1 MTNIDR
7 LLQSTAAGQMAKK
20 LDEADGNSDGMIK
33 GSIWNQFVQGT
44 GGKEINE
51 NGSISIANAMKS
63 ITTYIVKNMRAQNKT
78 ESEIVEEY
86 NTKINNLNGG
96 TSQTDGADE
105 AEGAANEDGD
115 DGAAATGGSEGAT
128 KKSPKTTEQ
137 AIKVTVPPAYISKA
151 AKSTIAN
158 KNQGL
163 KLRASLK
170 KGDLRGVNNDN
181 VAWATWG
188 VSYGPNTQKQAI
200 KVYALLKKQYES
212 YWPDDKKPYVRE
224 FMKMSYI
231 QQNDIIN
238 EMADAVRK
246 ADNFEIKDAAK
257 DKAYHNANRKKIQ
270 QSFDNANKALIDA
283 ANNKGSLKIE
293 NNNDGKSATLP
304 DGRWI
309 RVYYDKDGE
318 ICKIDISHDK
328 TPNHKKEDGTT
339 YDGAEISYR
348 KDMALYHIDNS
359 NNKYQGSITSGYDF
373 EKLKAIAESIFGKNK

>member
-1 MTNIDR
+1 MVDINK
-7 LLQSTAAGQMAKK
+7 LLQSTSAGQMAKK

-44 GGKEINE
+44 GGKEISAE
-51 NGSISIANAMKS
+51 GSISIENAMKS
-63 ITTYIVKNMRAQNKT
+63 ITTYVVKNMKAQSKS

-128 KKSPKTTEQ
+128 KKPPKTTEQ

-188 VSYGPNTQKQAI
+188 VSYGPNAQKQAI

-212 YWPDDKKPYVRE
+212 YWPVDKKPYVRE

-238 EMADAVRK
+238 EMASAVRY
-246 ADNFEIKDAAK
+246 ADNYEIKDAAK

-283 ANNKGSLKIE
+283 ANNKSSLKISKGDTRKKA
-293 NNNDGKSATLP
+293 NLP

-309 RVYYDKDGE
+309 SVIYDNNGKIEEILISFDKRPDHESDGSTIDGE
-318 ICKIDISHDK
+318 
-328 TPNHKKEDGTT
+328 
-339 YDGAEISYR
+339 EISYT
-348 KDMALYHIDNS
+348 KNYASYDIDKS
-359 NNKYQGSITSGYDF
+359 NYNFEGSITSGYDF
-373 EKLKAIAESIFGKNK
+373 EKLKAIAESIFGE